1 MSGGGLIQLVAYGAQ
16 DVQLTGQPQITFFKV
31 VYRHHT
37 RFAVESIEQSYN
49 GNANFSNLLQV
60 SIARNGDLLGPITL
74 EVDVGLNLNSVFT
87 DSNLIGD
94 YKTSTKTV
102 DHDGWLICDG
112 RSLDT
117 RKYSKLF
124 AKLGYSFGGSGI
136 SFNLPNMAGKVMAA
150 IGTGTVI
157 EDIASSSVSA
167 GDDTFTVESNTNKW
181 VTGMAVQLTTTNTLP
196 TGLSLNTT
204 YYVIRVNSTTIKL
217 ASSLEN
223 AVQHIETDNETHLNL
238 TSAGSGT
245 HTITH
250 TLSLRTLGENGGA
263 ETHGL
268 TIAELA
274 EHNHGVG
281 AGPQIATNNTTSEDT
296 HNHGGSTG
304 DAGSHSHT
312 INDPQHT
319 HVTTQNVVQ
328 NGQNTTTG
336 TDGTDP
342 SGNEINLDA
351 SQNTTSGSSTT
362 GITINAVGDHSHTI
376 SNYTHSHTINS
387 AGGNTAHNIMQP
399 TVFGGNVFIYSGV
412 GGPIDVC
419 DCTLRDNLV
428 RWGFQLID
436 YIELEIGGQL
446 IDKQYGEWMDIWT
459 QMTYSKEKYDQLLSM
474 INCSIFS
481 ENTSDSYDKVG
492 KLYIPLQFWFCRNP
506 GLYIP
511 LISLQYHDVVMKIQ
525 LNNKKC
531 VNTATRNTSNSIDI
545 TSFNYSTGT
554 YTKTDYI
561 DAILDFKVYCD
572 YVYLDTMERQRYA
585 QASHEY
591 LIEQVQDNNV
601 FTSTDKV
608 VDMPLK
614 FNHPCKMMVWRSQ
627 RTFHTAQ
634 DDPTGPT
641 YNDKYFL
648 SNLYDYHAIGGNTND
663 LNDIYQ
669 LNSDTTQ
676 TIDLELNTKDRFS
689 KRDGSYFRMVQP
701 NQYISKN
708 NSALSKYWNNYKLYG
723 GGFYVYNFG
732 LRTDEHQPSG
742 TINFSRIDQKVLR
755 LYMNPYASSVSNAN
769 RHYNYEHRA
778 WAVNYNILRVMSGMA
793 GLAYAN

>member
-94 YKTSTKTV
+94 YKTSTKTA
-102 DHDGWLICDG
+102 DHDGWLLCNG

-124 AKLGYSFGGSGI
+124 AKLGYSFGGSGTT
-136 SFNLPNMAGKVMAA
+136 FYLPNMAGKVMAA
-150 IGTGTVI
+150 IGSGVNDIEIDDNLFSQGDNSITVP
-157 EDIASSSVSA
+157 SN
-167 GDDTFTVESNTNKW
+167 DDTW
-181 VTGMAVQLTTTNTLP
+181 RTGMPVTLSTDGALP
-196 TGLSLNTT
+196 SGITSGTT
-204 YYVIRVNSTTIKL
+204 YYVIRVSSTKIKL
-217 ASSLEN
+217 ATNVQN
-223 AVQHIETDNETHLNL
+223 ALDGTAMDLFPALAPH
-238 TSAGSGT
+238 SGT
-245 HTITH
+245 HTMKY
-250 TLSLRTLGENGGA
+250 TLSARTLGEETGT
-263 ETHGL
+263 ETHVLSVG
-268 TIAELA
+268 ELPA
-274 EHNHGVG
+274 HNHTITDLGH
-281 AGPQIATNNTTSEDT
+281 T
-296 HNHGGSTG
+296 HGITDPG
-304 DAGSHSHT
+304 HSHT
-312 INDPQHT
+312 
-319 HVTTQNVVQ
+319 VA
-328 NGQNTTTG
+328 NTLLYGNNTR
-336 TDGTDP
+336 TDAD
-342 SGNEINLDA
+342 SGPANEINLDA
-351 SQNTTSGSSTT
+351 STTTTSSTSTT
-362 GITINAVGDHSHTI
+362 GITN
-376 SNYTHSHTINS
+376 NS
-387 AGGNTAHNIMQP
+387 ATTGITVNNTGSNTAHSIMQP

-545 TSFNYSTGT
+545 TNFNYSTGT

-561 DAILDFKVYCD
+561 DAILDFKIYCD

-769 RHYNYEHRA
+769 RHYNYDHRA